1 MEETEILEYSALD
14 ENDITAY
21 KGIYNRYIKRAL
33 DFIFALIFFIIL
45 IPFYIIISLAVII
58 DSGRPV
64 LYRADRGGYRG
75 KNFKICKFRSM
86 VNNADKIGGC
96 TTALNDP
103 RITRVGS
110 VLRKTKFDETPQLI
124 NILKGEMSFVGPRP
138 EVLKYVEAFEGTEK
152 LILQVRPGITD
163 YSSIHFI
170 NLDEIVGAENAD
182 EIFET
187 QILKQKN
194 ALRIK
199 YVSEVSFLTDVKIF
213 FMTVWN
219 VVKKILRIK

>member
-1 MEETEILEYSALD
+1 MEETEILRYEALD
-14 ENDITAY
+14 ESKITAY
-21 KGIYNRYIKRAL
+21 KGIYNKYIKRAL

-45 IPFYIIISLAVII
+45 IPFYLIISVAVII
-58 DSGRPV
+58 DSGLPV
-64 LYRADRGGYRG
+64 LYRAERGGYKG

-103 RITRVGS
+103 RITRIGS
-110 VLRKTKFDETPQLI
+110 VLRKTKLDETPQLI

-138 EVLKYVEAFEGTEK
+138 EIVKYVEAFEGNEK

-163 YSSIHFI
+163 YSSVKFI

-182 EIFET
+182 EVFEAKV
-187 QILKQKN
+187 LKQKN
-194 ALRIK
+194 NLRIK
-199 YVSEVSFLTDVKIF
+199 YVSEISFVTDLKIF
-213 FMTVWN
+213 FLTVWN
-219 VVKKILRIK
+219 VIKKILKIK

>member
-1 MEETEILEYSALD
+1 MTETEILEYANLD
-14 ENDITAY
+14 ESSITAY

-33 DFIFALIFFIIL
+33 DFVFAFIFFIIL
-45 IPFYIIISLAVII
+45 IPFYLIISLAVAV
-58 DSGRPV
+58 DSGLPV
-64 LYRADRGGYRG
+64 LYRAERGGYRG

-86 VNNADKIGGC
+86 VNGADKIGGC
-96 TTALNDP
+96 TTALNDS
-103 RITRVGS
+103 RITRIGGI
-110 VLRKTKFDETPQLI
+110 LRKTKFDETPQLI

-152 LILQVRPGITD
+152 LISEVRPGITD
-163 YSSIHFI
+163 YSSLQFI

-182 EIFET
+182 EVFET
-187 QILKQKN
+187 KILKQKN

-199 YVSEVSFLTDVKIF
+199 YVSEVSFFTDIKIF
-213 FMTVWN
+213 FLTVWG

>member
-1 MEETEILEYSALD
+1 MEETEILEYSALN
-14 ENDITAY
+14 ESEITAY

-45 IPFYIIISLAVII
+45 IPFYLIISIAVII
-58 DSGRPV
+58 DSGLPV
-64 LYRADRGGYRG
+64 LYRAERGGYKG
-75 KNFKICKFRSM
+75 KTFKICKFRSM

-103 RITRVGS
+103 RITRIGS

-138 EVLKYVEAFEGTEK
+138 EVLKYVEAFRGNEK

-163 YSSIHFI
+163 YSSIKFI

-182 EIFET
+182 EVFET
-187 QILKQKN
+187 QVLKQKN
-194 ALRIK
+194 NLRIK
-199 YVSEVSFLTDVKIF
+199 YVSEVSFITDIKIF
-213 FMTVWN
+213 FLTVWN
-219 VVKKILRIK
+219 VIKKILRIK